1 MFHDKIEPSDIKQGQ
16 ISNCWFLSA
25 LACLAERPELVE
37 RLFVTKD
44 INEHGIYRV
53 RMCKNAEWVLLTI
66 DDYIPCYPGRGP
78 MFSRANGPELWV
90 LLLEKAYA
98 KAHGSYDSLKY
109 GFTKHGMLDLTGF
122 PTMFYEIPTL

>member
-1 MFHDKIEPSDIKQGQ
+1 
-16 ISNCWFLSA
+16 
-25 LACLAERPELVE
+25 
-37 RLFVTKD
+37 
-44 INEHGIYRV
+44 
-53 RMCKNAEWVLLTI
+53 MCKNAEWVLLTI

-78 MFSRANGPELWV
+78 VFSRANGPELWV

-122 PTMFYEIPTL
+122 PTMYFEIPTLQKQQTAEGREILDQIWECLHEYDDQDFLISGETPGEDQMSDAGGGPSK